1 MQIHPG
7 LKIESSKI
15 KELDTLLGRINT
27 ADDFF
32 NIIES
37 LKSMEKDRVE
47 QNSVEK
53 AKTLAIKN
61 MEALTKTK

>member
-47 QNSVEK
+47 QNSVDK

>member
-32 NIIES
+32 KIIES
-37 LKSMEKDRVE
+37 LKSMEQDCVE

-53 AKTLAIKN
+53 AETLAIKN

>member
-27 ADDFF
+27 ADDFLKT
-32 NIIES
+32 IES

-47 QNSVEK
+47 QNSVDK

>member
-27 ADDFF
+27 ADDCFKT
-32 NIIES
+32 IES
-37 LKSMEKDRVE
+37 LKSMEKDCVE

-53 AKTLAIKN
+53 AETLAIKN

>member
-7 LKIESSKI
+7 LKIASSKI

-32 NIIES
+32 ETIES
-37 LKSMEKDRVE
+37 LKSIEKDSVE
-47 QNSVEK
+47 QNSVDK
-53 AKTLAIKN
+53 AKTLVIKN